1 MAFSFSKRFN
11 KERLFSIDTSNF
23 DYCTLEELYN
33 EALEEAG
40 GDIEAANSY
49 EYTICGVYINTKG
62 NFEPAPV
69 IALDDRY
76 VNLPAHLTKTCED
89 MLRDPQCIR
98 AINEGRCGFSIYKYT
113 QKRYNKECYSV
124 HWCDL

>member
-1 MAFSFSKRFN
+1 MAFSFSKKFN
-11 KERLFSIDTSNF
+11 KERLFNIDTSNF
-23 DYCTLEELYN
+23 DYYTLEELYN

-40 GDIEAANSY
+40 GDIEAANNY

-62 NFEPAPV
+62 NFDPAPV
-69 IALDDRY
+69 IALEDRY
-76 VNLPAHLTKTCED
+76 VNLPAHLTNTCEN
-89 MLRDPQCIR
+89 MLHDPQCIK

-124 HWCDL
+124 RWCDL

>member
-11 KERLFSIDTSNF
+11 KERLFNIDTSNF
-23 DYCTLEELYN
+23 DYYSLEELYN
-33 EALEEAG
+33 ESLEEAA
-40 GDIEAANSY
+40 GDIETANQY

-76 VNLPAHLTKTCED
+76 VNLPAHLTKACED

-124 HWCDL
+124 RWCDL